1 MTALSTTGSSPEPP
15 AEGSLPQKEA
25 RFHDAWAAGTRLD
38 DVPVEVALEA
48 ITAPENRFIL
58 ERMGDLR
65 GKRVLD
71 VGAGL
76 GETSVYFAL
85 RGAEVTMVDVSPQ
98 MVDFAVRLGR
108 SRGVEI
114 TGLVS
119 AAEDI
124 NVDCDHYDFVYMANL
139 LHHVDDRDRVLE
151 RVRAALKPGGWIFTW
166 DPIAY
171 NPVINVYRG
180 LASKVRTPDE
190 RPLTRVDVER
200 MRQYFCDVGHREFWI
215 LSLAV
220 FLKYYFFD
228 RLDPNEVRYWK
239 RILKDHDRMPVWFNW
254 LQAADRVLAGVP
266 GVRWLAWNIVLWG
279 QKPAIA
285 HRGQSNPS
293 GNTP

>member
-1 MTALSTTGSSPEPP
+1 VIALSTTGSSPEP
-15 AEGSLPQKEA
+15 AGEESLSEKEA

-38 DVPVEVALEA
+38 DVPVELALEA

-85 RGAEVTMVDVSPQ
+85 RGAEVTTVDLSPQ

-114 TGLVS
+114 AGVVS
-119 AAEDI
+119 PAEDI
-124 NVDCDHYDFVYMANL
+124 NVERDHYDFAYMANL
-139 LHHVDDRDRVLE
+139 LHHVEERDRVLE
-151 RVRAALKPGGWIFTW
+151 QVCAALKPGGWIFTW

-190 RPLTRVDVER
+190 RPLRRGDVER
-200 MRQYFCDVGHREFWI
+200 MRKYFCDVGHREFWL
-215 LSLAV
+215 LSLAI

-239 RILKDHDRMPVWFNW
+239 RILKDHDRMPVWFHW
-254 LQAADRVLAGVP
+254 LQAADRALVSVP
-266 GVRWLAWNIVLWG
+266 GIRWLAWNIVLWG
-279 QKPAIA
+279 RKPMMVGPTA
-285 HRGQSNPS
+285 S
-293 GNTP
+293 

>member
-1 MTALSTTGSSPEPP
+1 MTAVSTAGSLPETP
-15 AEGSLPQKEA
+15 AGGSLPQKEA

-114 TGLVS
+114 AGLVS

-124 NVDCDHYDFVYMANL
+124 NVDCDHYDFAYMANL
-139 LHHVDDRDRVLE
+139 LHHIGDRDRVLE
-151 RVRAALKPGGWIFTW
+151 RVRAALKPGGWIFAW

-254 LQAADRVLAGVP
+254 LQAADRILARVP

-285 HRGQSNPS
+285 HRGQKQPL
-293 GNTP
+293 